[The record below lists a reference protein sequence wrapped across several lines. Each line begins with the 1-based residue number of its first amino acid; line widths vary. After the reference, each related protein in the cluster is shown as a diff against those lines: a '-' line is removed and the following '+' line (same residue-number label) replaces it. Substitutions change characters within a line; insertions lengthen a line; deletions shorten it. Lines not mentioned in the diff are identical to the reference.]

1 LNRLRIRTILQKS
14 EFDIFKKFSILAHS
28 AQKFPTFN
36 RSKKIYLLVFNIM
49 PNFKLIVQLEVFIW
63 ASFWDESGAGRFI
76 TTNKRKK
83 FFETTEA

>member
-1 LNRLRIRTILQKS
+1 
-14 EFDIFKKFSILAHS
+14 
-28 AQKFPTFN
+28 
-36 RSKKIYLLVFNIM
+36 M